1 MMDIPITLQDQA
13 RRESADG
20 RARAHALFAS
30 PVVAG
35 PMTTRPRSGRL
46 RIYAFTPAAL
56 ISLGQHEGRLVT
68 ANPTIPADARACG
81 VAYDFMRDLFLVRV
95 ESAEFAEVP
104 EGMMVPMGDGPW
116 VRVEPEGQAG

>member
-1 MMDIPITLQDQA
+1 MMDIPIALQEQA

-46 RIYAFTPAAL
+46 RIYAFTPDAL
-56 ISLGQHEGRLVT
+56 VSLGQHEGRLVT
-68 ANPTIPADARACG
+68 GPPTIPVDARACG

-95 ESAEFAEVP
+95 ESAEFDEVP
-104 EGMMVPMGDGPW
+104 EQEMIPMGEGPW
-116 VRVEPEGQAG
+116 LRVEMEAEV